1 LLLQDI
7 LTERATRTPDRIAI
21 VAGRRKLT
29 YAALAAMVDGLA
41 AEFQE
46 RALPRGERLA
56 IFSDNWSESVVSVLG
71 ALRAGVIACPI
82 HPLTTADR
90 LNGLL
95 RHWRVRAMV
104 TEARLAGTAAA
115 AIRTA
120 ESVRLVILA
129 GTPGRDAAAA
139 AGCIRFED
147 AVISRPSPP
156 RPAGSDGEIAFVL
169 AESGPNAPGDSILV
183 RHREVVEAIDG
194 GSGTVRDGDAV
205 ITSLRL
211 TTRAGIVQLFAALH
225 HGTTLM
231 HSMSGAAEMRPMM
244 AAEAPRPLRSMR

>member
-21 VAGRRKLT
+21 VAGRSKLT

-46 RALPRGERLA
+46 RALPRGERHA
-56 IFSDNWSESVVSVLG
+56 IFSDYWSESVVSVLG

-120 ESVRLVILA
+120 ETDRLVIHA

-169 AESGPNAPGDSILV
+169 AESGPNAPGGSILV